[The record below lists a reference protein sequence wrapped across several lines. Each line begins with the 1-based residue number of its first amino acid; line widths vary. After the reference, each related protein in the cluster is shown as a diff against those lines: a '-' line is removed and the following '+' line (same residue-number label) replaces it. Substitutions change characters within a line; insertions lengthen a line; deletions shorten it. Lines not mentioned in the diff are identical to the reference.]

1 MKDLRQQVVRAIA
14 QCLTWNTT
22 LDPKIILNDL
32 QDAAATLHAPFDT
45 IKTAADLEQLA
56 QAYPALWSQG
66 RKVGLVYGGATKI
79 KQYVFEST
87 DLQEIRGASALLD
100 RINLIDLPAFFKG
113 EQDGDKGEQDGDRF
127 PQCRQAA
134 SYCEQVRSGWLQQ
147 NFPKLVGALTPEM
160 VIYST
165 GGNILAFCPEDLV
178 DDLADAIEKR
188 YTTET
193 LTANA
198 CAVGD
203 SFYPLEIYLGLL
215 KDPIGTTPWLDT
227 VQANRGNV
235 AMQTYFGFNHDAD
248 TQAVAEAFRQ
258 RKGFS
263 ELAGKLAN
271 QFNQRRSGYDTPS
284 SLRPSR
290 RYPPMFETHP
300 YVMRDDSDRRSL
312 MLDLNPASVLKNNP
326 EGSPDKLL
334 PEEVLP
340 DHPKFSEPS
349 ARKRWIGQVTKREN
363 SRWRA
368 WYRKTELLKN
378 WNPIQVLDD
387 ELKAQGRELTTE
399 EELKRREDLF
409 RVGLSSWVNRF
420 EQFLFEN
427 NMIDRYDLDHGIFA
441 HDQSTDDGRPNIL
454 DYYTREARSLTEIG
468 AASDGFV
475 AYIYADG
482 NNMGAYIRDRIKT
495 PEDYERFSQDVFKA
509 TEQSV
514 YWALAHHVHPYKY
527 TPDAKSS
534 RDNQKTVWIHPFEI
548 ITIGGDDVL
557 LIVPANKALEVAR
570 AIGEEFEQLLSQWH
584 IEIPL
589 EDAEQRLAEDRN
601 PYMVATSYD
610 PDCVHRN
617 SWQAPFCPI
626 RQNQLSI
633 SSGVLITAENTPIYY
648 ADKLVTQLLKSA
660 KKKAKT
666 LKAKGYTGGTVDF
679 LTLKAVTMISSN
691 IEAFRQEGLTVRFQ
705 NRQQELKLYAAP
717 YTLHELGGLIKT
729 VQAVKKADFPK
740 SQLYQVRSL
749 LERGKRTAILNYRY
763 FRVRLQRECDR
774 TLLKEQFEYAWCE
787 AVTNPGSLA
796 PWMPDVETTCKN
808 LMILLL
814 VEAIPDENF
823 IWKHRFL
830 QMLKKYTY
838 RTIWREIVDL
848 YPFIEVFSE
857 NDDDT
862 TSEVR
867 ESASNKEVPS

>member
-1 MKDLRQQVVRAIA
+1 MKDSHQQVARAIA

-22 LDPKIILNDL
+22 LDPEAIFANLH
-32 QDAAATLHAPFDT
+32 AATATLQTPFDA
-45 IKTAADLEQLA
+45 IQTAADLEQLVRDH
-56 QAYPALWSQG
+56 PVLWNQ
-66 RKVGLVYGGATKI
+66 KIGLVYGGATKI
-79 KQYVFEST
+79 KQYVFESA

-100 RINLIDLPAFFKG
+100 RINLVDLPAFFG
-113 EQDGDKGEQDGDRF
+113 GEQDGDRF
-127 PQCRQAA
+127 PQCQQAA
-134 SYCEQVRSGWLQQ
+134 SYCERVRSGWLQQ
-147 NFPKLVGALTPEM
+147 HFPRLVGALTPEM

-165 GGNILAFCPEDLV
+165 GGNILAFCPAELV
-178 DDLADAIEKR
+178 DDLAGAIEKR
-188 YTTET
+188 YTVET

-203 SFYPLEIYLGLL
+203 RFYPLEIYLGLL
-215 KDPIGTTPWLDT
+215 KDPIGKTLWLDA
-227 VQANRGNV
+227 VQANQGSV
-235 AMQTYFGFNHDAD
+235 AVQAYFGFGQGADA
-248 TQAVAEAFRQ
+248 QAVAAAFRQ

-263 ELAGKLAN
+263 ELVGKLAN
-271 QFNQRRSGYDTPS
+271 QFNQRRSGFDRS
-284 SLRPSR
+284 GRPSR

-312 MLDLNPASVLKNNP
+312 VLDLNPASVLNNNP
-326 EGSPDKLL
+326 QRSSDKLL

-340 DHPKFSEPS
+340 DNPKFSEPS

-368 WYRKTELLKN
+368 WYRKTELLEN

-387 ELKAQGRELTTE
+387 EWEALGMQPNPQD
-399 EELKRREDLF
+399 REDLF

-427 NMIDRYDLDHGIFA
+427 NMIDLYDRDHRIFA
-441 HDQSTDDGRPNIL
+441 HDQSPDDGRPNISN
-454 DYYTREARSLTEIG
+454 YYTREARSLTEIG

-514 YWALAHHVHPYKY
+514 YWALAYHVYPYEY

-534 RDNQKTVWIHPFEI
+534 RDNKDPVWIHPFEI

-557 LIVPANKALEVAR
+557 LIVPANAALEVAK
-570 AIGEEFEQLLSQWH
+570 AIGDRFEELLVQTGRY
-584 IEIPL
+584 PL
-589 EDAEQRLAEDRN
+589 DPGITQN
-601 PYMVATSYD
+601 PAA
-610 PDCVHRN
+610 CHRYRPET
-617 SWQAPFCPI
+617 APQS
-626 RQNQLSI
+626 RSRLSI
-633 SSGVLITAENTPIYY
+633 SSGVLITAANTPIYY
-648 ADKLVTQLLKSA
+648 ADKLVSQLLKSA
-660 KKKAKT
+660 KKKAKN
-666 LKAKGYTGGTVDF
+666 LKDKGYHGGTVDF

-691 IEAFRQEGLTVRFQ
+691 INAFRQEGLTVRFQ
-705 NRQQELKLYAAP
+705 DREQELRLYASP
-717 YTLHELGGLIKT
+717 YTLHELGGLINT
-729 VQAVKKADFPK
+729 VRAVKQANFPK

-763 FRVRLQRECDR
+763 FRVRLQRERDR
-774 TLLKEQFEYAWCE
+774 TLLQEQFEDTWCE

-796 PWMPDVETTCKN
+796 PWMPDLEATCKN

-814 VEAIPDENF
+814 VEAISDEAF

-830 QMLKKYTY
+830 QTLKKYTY

-848 YPFIEVFSE
+848 YPFIEALSG
-857 NDDDT
+857 DDSNT
-862 TSEVR
+862 NGKVR
-867 ESASNKEVPS
+867 ESVSNREVSS

>member
-1 MKDLRQQVVRAIA
+1 MKALPQQVATAIA
-14 QCLTWNTT
+14 QCLTWKSDLSFEAVTQ
-22 LDPKIILNDL
+22 DL
-32 QDAAATLHAPFDT
+32 QAAADILHNPFDT
-45 IKTAADLEQLA
+45 LKTTNALKAFADR
-56 QAYPALWSQG
+56 YPTL
-66 RKVGLVYGGATKI
+66 RDYKIGLVYGGATKI

-100 RINLIDLPAFFKG
+100 RINLVDLPAFFRG
-113 EQDGDKGEQDGDRF
+113 EQVGDRF
-127 PQCRQAA
+127 LQCRQAA
-134 SYCEQVRSGWLQQ
+134 SYCERVRSGWLEQ
-147 NFPKLVGALTPEM
+147 NFPGLADALTPEM

-165 GGNILAFCPEDLV
+165 GGNILAFCPEKLV

-188 YTTET
+188 YTVET

-227 VQANRGNV
+227 VQANQSNV
-235 AMQTYFGFNHDAD
+235 AMQAYFGFSHDAD
-248 TQAVAEAFRQ
+248 TQAVEAAFRQ
-258 RKGFS
+258 QKGFS
-263 ELAGKLAN
+263 ELLGKLAN
-271 QFNQRRSGYDTPS
+271 QFNQRRSGYDNPD

-312 MLDLNPASVLKNNP
+312 VLDLNPASVLKNNP
-326 EGSPDKLL
+326 ERSSDKLL

-340 DHPKFSEPS
+340 DNPKFSEPS
-349 ARKRWIGQVTKREN
+349 ARKRWVGQVTKREN

-368 WYRKTELLKN
+368 WYRKTELLKD

-387 ELKAQGRELTTE
+387 ELKAQGKEPKTD
-399 EELKRREDLF
+399 EELKKREDLF

-427 NMIDRYDLDHGIFA
+427 GMIDRYDLEHGIFA
-441 HDQSTDDGRPNIL
+441 QDQATDDGRPNIL
-454 DYYTREARSLTEIG
+454 GYYTREARSLTEIG

-514 YWALAHHVHPYKY
+514 YWALAHHVHPYEY

-534 RDNQKTVWIHPFEI
+534 RDNKDPVWIHPFEI

-584 IEIPL
+584 LEIPL
-589 EDAEQRLAEDRN
+589 EEFEQRLTEDCN
-601 PYMVATSYD
+601 PYMVETSYD
-610 PDCVHRN
+610 PGCVHRN
-617 SWQAPFCPI
+617 SRQAPFCSI

-648 ADKLVTQLLKSA
+648 ADKLVSQLLKSA
-660 KKKAKT
+660 KKKAKD
-666 LKAKGYTGGTVDF
+666 LKKKAYFGGTVDF

-691 IEAFRQEGLTVRFQ
+691 IEAFRQEGLTVRFKD
-705 NRQQELKLYAAP
+705 RQQELKLYAAP

-729 VQAVKKADFPK
+729 VQAVKQAGFPK

-763 FRVRLQRECDR
+763 FRVRLQRERDR
-774 TLLKEQFEYAWCE
+774 TLMTQEFEAAWCKPLDPD
-787 AVTNPGSLA
+787 NPGSLA
-796 PWMPDVETTCKN
+796 PWMTVQSRTSGQREDPTHAANSETAIYET
-808 LMILLL
+808 LWREL
-814 VEAIPDENF
+814 VE
-823 IWKHRFL
+823 
-830 QMLKKYTY
+830 
-838 RTIWREIVDL
+838 L
-848 YPFIEVFSE
+848 YPFILLPEDNAPDLE
-857 NDDDT
+857 PPPDIPQ
-862 TSEVR
+862 
-867 ESASNKEVPS
+867 SANTGETAR